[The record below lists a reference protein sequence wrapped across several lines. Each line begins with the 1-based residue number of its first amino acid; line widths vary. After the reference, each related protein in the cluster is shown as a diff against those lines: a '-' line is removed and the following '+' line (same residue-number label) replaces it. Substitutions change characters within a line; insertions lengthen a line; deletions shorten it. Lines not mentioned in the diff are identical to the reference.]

1 MIGCYYATFGGTIHM
16 VLIWPIHIAGVAI
29 SGLGFG
35 IMTITH
41 ARYVQEYVPQH
52 LVGICFAAAHLLAMC
67 AQMFGLYSANWLP
80 PDDDRLAL
88 QKTDGWLFV
97 LGLPVGLALAT
108 TVMLLAFVR
117 HETPAF
123 YISRRQDM
131 QALKVI
137 RKIYSLPDFIH
148 DKEAHYD

>member
-1 MIGCYYATFGGTIHM
+1 MIGCYLGTIGGAIHM
-16 VLIWPIHIAGVAI
+16 VLIWEIHLVGVAI

-52 LVGICFAAAHLLAMC
+52 LIGICFAGAHLLAMS

-80 PDDDRLAL
+80 PDDDRQAL
-88 QKTDGWLFV
+88 LDTDAWLFV
-97 LGLPVGLALAT
+97 LGLPVGLAFMA
-108 TVMLLAFVR
+108 TVMLLLCVR

-123 YISRRQDM
+123 YISRR
-131 QALKVI
+131 
-137 RKIYSLPDFIH
+137 
-148 DKEAHYD
+148 